1 MIDARP
7 VSARIL
13 DEAIA
18 WQLNLGAGD
27 DDGQQQAFDHWHAA
41 HPDNARAWA
50 QLGGIDQ
57 QLHGAASPPARRA
70 LQRSEGDVRRR
81 LRRLGGTVLGLLLI
95 AGPTLGL
102 LQQQR
107 PLSDWLAD
115 EVTTS
120 GEQRDLELPDRT
132 RIRLNS
138 RSALDIAFDA
148 RERRVILRGGEV
160 LVETAHGDRRPFIVQ
175 TADGDLRAL
184 GTRFLVRRAPE
195 GTRLIVLKS
204 AVAAHPERGDEERV
218 IGEGQQVLMRR
229 AWLGAS
235 QPAPVGADAWSR
247 GMLVVEDM
255 PLGQLIERLG
265 EYRRGHLGLDPRLAE
280 LRITGSFPL
289 NDSDLALA
297 ALPPSLPVGIKRH
310 SDWWVTVVPAAAKE
324 R

>member
-27 DDGQQQAFDHWHAA
+27 DDGQQQAFAHWHAA

-57 QLHGAASPPARRA
+57 QLHGASTGPARRA
-70 LQRSEGDVRRR
+70 LQRSEGEVRRR
-81 LRRLGGTVLGLLLI
+81 LRRLGGTTLGLLLMLGL
-95 AGPTLGL
+95 ALGL
-102 LQQQR
+102 LQQR

-115 EVTTS
+115 EVTAS
-120 GEQRDLELPDRT
+120 GEQRDVELPDHT

-138 RSALDIAFDA
+138 RSALDVAFDA
-148 RERRVILRGGEV
+148 RERRVILRSGEV
-160 LVETAHGDRRPFIVQ
+160 LVETAHGDQRPFIVQ

-184 GTRFLVRRAPE
+184 GTRFLVRRE
-195 GTRLIVLKS
+195 KDGTRLIVLKS
-204 AVAAHPERGDEERV
+204 AVAAHPARGDEERI
-218 IGEGQQVLMRR
+218 IGEGQQVLMRN

-235 QPAPVGADAWSR
+235 QPAPVAADAWSR
-247 GMLVVEDM
+247 GMLVVEEM
-255 PLGQLIERLG
+255 PLGQLLEQLG
-265 EYRRGHLGLDPRLAE
+265 EYRRGHLGLDPRLE
-280 LRITGSFPL
+280 NLRITGSFPL

-297 ALPPSLPVGIKRH
+297 ALPPSLPVSIERH
-310 SDWWVTVVPAAAKE
+310 TDWWVKVVPAASKTQ
-324 R
+324 